1 MKKSTII
8 SLVMILT
15 SIGTLSSCREDEMDQ
30 MEKTQPPLIEKNN
43 KNMSMRN
50 IQDTLTVSTNSNAN
64 DNETSQEDPPPKDRG
79 QW

>member
-1 MKKSTII
+1 
-8 SLVMILT
+8 
-15 SIGTLSSCREDEMDQ
+15 